1 VAVLEQFGIRGAKMP
16 AFSASAIVLVL
27 LWDQVR
33 RQNILGLIVQLEVS
47 PKLMHSCSFLSEK

>member
-1 VAVLEQFGIRGAKMP
+1 MP

-33 RQNILGLIVQLEVS
+33 RQNVLGLIVQLEVS
-47 PKLMHSCSFLSEK
+47 PKLCKLVLFYLRS